1 MHPSGAKKNKLAQ
14 AIFSNDGP
22 NLTRPEVT
30 NRPKVTPN
38 IYKVIN
44 KKIKGVPI
52 FKIETP
58 KKGIANILK
67 DSDGNILKEDVFE
80 HFCKTDEGQTWTQT
94 GTQAEYQQLD
104 YSRIVPLL
112 VKTIQELEA
121 RIATLEG

>member
-1 MHPSGAKKNKLAQ
+1 MEEASGKPDTIRQGFLAH
-14 AIFSNDGP
+14 
-22 NLTRPEVT
+22 EVMD
-30 NRPKVTPN
+30 
-38 IYKVIN
+38 I
-44 KKIKGVPI
+44 VPGSVAGSKDQMEPI
-52 FKIETP
+52 GTI
-58 KKGIANILK
+58 K